1 MYFKYDNFDE
11 VKTELV
17 KMLADY
23 QARVRAWEAVTIEKK
38 KNGEEMAQL
47 GRALKNAR
55 IGGYYPV
62 EDAAH
67 PYISIYYESYGY
79 KSDHLEAFFYDGKT
93 PKDGNKRD
101 PLPVERWQEKTYKMT
116 ADDIREA
123 ISKEIDSYNSY
134 ISSLK
139 KQIEQGREIFDE
151 YRAAIEEAEKRLTE
165 RDKQLREAGE
175 IYPTSLYHRIKEAR
189 S

>member
-11 VKTELV
+11 IKIELV
-17 KMLADY
+17 KMIADY
-23 QARVRAWEAVTIEKK
+23 QARVKVWETVTIEKK

-55 IGGYYPV
+55 IGAYYPV

-67 PYISIYYESYGY
+67 PYITISYQSNGY
-79 KSDHLEAFFYDGKT
+79 KTDNIAIYFNGEDL
-93 PKDGNKRD
+93 PKDGR
-101 PLPVERWQEKTYKMT
+101 ERAKLGGCGFIRETYAMT
-116 ADDIREA
+116 PDDIREA
-123 ISKEIDSYNSY
+123 IRKTIDTYKNR
-134 ISSLK
+134 ITSLK
-139 KQIEQGREIFDE
+139 NQIEQGREMFEE

-175 IYPTSLYHRIKEAR
+175 NYPTSLYHRIKETR
-189 S
+189 

>member
-11 VKTELV
+11 LKTELE
-17 KMLADY
+17 KMIADY
-23 QARVRAWEAVTIEKK
+23 QACVRAWEAVTIEKN

-47 GRALKNAR
+47 GRALKNASF
-55 IGGYYPV
+55 GGYYPV
-62 EDAAH
+62 EDAGH
-67 PYISIYYESYGY
+67 PYISIYYQSNGY
-79 KSDHLEAFFYDGKT
+79 KSDHLEAFFYEDET
-93 PKDGNKRD
+93 PNDGNKRD
-101 PLPVERWQEKTYKMT
+101 RLPVESWRKKTYKMT

-123 ISKEIDSYNSY
+123 ISEKIDRYNSY

-175 IYPTSLYHRIKEAR
+175 NYPTSLYLRIKETR
-189 S
+189 